1 MTAETQVRR
10 DHGFLIGFLTGTVV
24 GAGLAM
30 WFAPRMAGEIR
41 DRLTDSASGLNDR
54 AVEGYHAATAAVR
67 ETVDDITQRGRSVR
81 DNMADAVG
89 RGAQEIERL
98 AASVKG

>member
-10 DHGFLIGFLTGTVV
+10 DYGFILGLLTGTVV

-41 DRLTDSASGLNDR
+41 DRLADSANALNDR
-54 AVEGYHAATAAVR
+54 AVEGYQAAATSVR
-67 ETVDDITQRGRSVR
+67 ETVEDLTQRGREIR
-81 DNMADAVG
+81 DDVADAVG
-89 RGAQEIERL
+89 RGAHAVERM
-98 AASVKG
+98 AATVKG

>member
-10 DHGFLIGFLTGTVV
+10 DHGFIIGFLTGTAI

-41 DRLTDSASGLNDR
+41 DRLADSASALNDR
-54 AVEGYHAATAAVR
+54 AVEGYRAASTTVR
-67 ETVDDITQRGRSVR
+67 ETVDDLTGRSRDVR
-81 DNMADAVG
+81 NDVADAVA
-89 RGAQEIERL
+89 RGAHEVERM
-98 AASVKG
+98 ATSVKG

>member
-10 DHGFLIGFLTGTVV
+10 DHGFIIGFLTGTVV

-41 DRLTDSASGLNDR
+41 DRITDSASALNDR
-54 AVEGYHAATAAVR
+54 AVEGYQAAATAVR
-67 ETVDDITQRGRSVR
+67 ETVDDFTQRGRGVR
-81 DNMADAVG
+81 DEVAAAVG
-89 RGAQEIERL
+89 RGAHEIERM